1 MNQIK
6 QICKCNICGNIV
18 EILHAGV
25 GNLVCCNQ
33 PMEKLVEKTQ
43 QEEGFEKHLP
53 VIEKKGSLIKIKV
66 GDVLHPMEDTHFI
79 EWIEVVEDGVSYRK
93 MLNPGQSPEMQIEV
107 GDGEIFVR
115 SFCNIHGV
123 WKSDKIIKGETGK
136 ISFNQFEKVDL
147 RIAKVLEAVAL
158 DGSDKLLKLS
168 VEMGD
173 ETRQILAGIGKFY
186 KPEELVGKKIV
197 IVANLEPRMLLGQ
210 ESQGMILAA
219 KDEENLSVLVVE
231 KGIASGIKIS

>member
-6 QICKCNICGNIV
+6 QICKCNVCGNIV
-18 EILHAGV
+18 EILHAGA
-25 GNLVCCNQ
+25 GSLVCCNQ
-33 PMEKLVEKTQ
+33 PMEKLVEKN

-53 VIEKKGSLIKIKV
+53 VIEKRGNLIKIKV
-66 GDVLHPMEDTHFI
+66 GDVLHPMEDAHFI
-79 EWIEVVEDGVSYRK
+79 EWIEIIEDGVSYRK
-93 MLNPGQSPEMQIEV
+93 VLSPGQSPEMQMEV
-107 GDGEIFVR
+107 GGGEIFVR
-115 SFCNIHGV
+115 SFCNIHGL
-123 WKSDKIIKGETGK
+123 WKSDKVIREEAGK

-158 DGSDKLLKLS
+158 DGSDKLLKLN
-168 VEMGD
+168 VEMGN

-210 ESQGMILAA
+210 ESQGMVLAA

>member
-1 MNQIK
+1 MR
-6 QICKCNICGNIV
+6 
-18 EILHAGV
+18 
-25 GNLVCCNQ
+25 
-33 PMEKLVEKTQ
+33 
-43 QEEGFEKHLP
+43 EEA
-53 VIEKKGSLIKIKV
+53 
-66 GDVLHPMEDTHFI
+66 
-79 EWIEVVEDGVSYRK
+79 
-93 MLNPGQSPEMQIEV
+93 
-107 GDGEIFVR
+107 
-115 SFCNIHGV
+115 
-123 WKSDKIIKGETGK
+123 GK

-158 DGSDKLLKLS
+158 DGSDKLLKLN
-168 VEMGD
+168 VEMGN

-210 ESQGMILAA
+210 ESQGMVLAA